1 MSGNFSN
8 ISDFTGFLVAADTVS
23 GGMLAIGI
31 PVLVWVASFAFT
43 LREGRGHA
51 ITYASF
57 GTGIILLLENIAG
70 LVEYWVIIADILLL
84 LLGVYFLLQER
95 RG

>member
-8 ISDFTGFLVAADTVS
+8 ISDFTGFLIASDVVS

-31 PVLVWVASFAFT
+31 PVLVWVATFAFA

-57 GTGIILLLENIAG
+57 GTGILLLLLNIAG
-70 LVEYWVIIADILLL
+70 LVEYEYIIADVLLL
-84 LLGVYFLLQER
+84 LLGVYFLMQER